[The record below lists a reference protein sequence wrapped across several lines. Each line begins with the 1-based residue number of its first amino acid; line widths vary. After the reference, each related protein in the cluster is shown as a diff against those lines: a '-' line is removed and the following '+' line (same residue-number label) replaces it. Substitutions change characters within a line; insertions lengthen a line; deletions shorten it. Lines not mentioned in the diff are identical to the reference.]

1 MSPEKIKNGWLWPI
15 IGSLAVLVASPLAVW
30 ITGKENYYALV
41 LLPLIL
47 FLWVATRVKKD
58 EIGKLY

>member
-1 MSPEKIKNGWLWPI
+1 MPPEKIKNGWLWPI
-15 IGSLAVLVASPLAVW
+15 IGSLAVLVVSPLAVW
-30 ITGKENYYALV
+30 ITGKNYYALV

-47 FLWVATRVKKD
+47 FLWVATRLKKD